1 MTTGAS
7 KRFVRL
13 VKPIAV
19 GAALAKVIVKSAL
32 SQTVST
38 FDVTGASKSLTAVAP
53 PGRAL

>member
-19 GAALAKVIVKSAL
+19 DTALAKVIVMSAL
-32 SQTVST
+32 PLTVST
-38 FDVTGASKSLTAVAP
+38 FDVTGASKSLTAAAP